1 MSDEVHS
8 LTAENLLASLPE
20 VLQNDENMMAL
31 ASAIADLLTLRKEEI
46 GGLSIYPQ
54 LESLP
59 EDLLD
64 ILAYDFKVDWYDY
77 DYSEEEKRKTLADSF
92 SVHRRLGTPYAVL
105 AAISAIYPGT
115 TLQEW
120 FEYGGDP
127 YHFKLLID
135 ATNDEITSAKHQ
147 RVLERIRIYKNARSV
162 LDDVNYSVEREL
174 TNRLYFGVAFGV
186 TKSIEATCETP
197 VLVEF
202 FYLVDE
208 AEDLLTDENGNTLI
222 E

>member
-1 MSDEVHS
+1 MSDEVHG

-20 VLQNDENMMAL
+20 VLRNDEKMQAL
-31 ASAIADLLTLRKEEI
+31 ASAISDVLAQRKEEI
-46 GGLSIYPQ
+46 SGLLIYPR
-54 LESLP
+54 LEDLP

-115 TLQEW
+115 TLKEW

-135 ATNDEITSAKHQ
+135 ATNDEITAAKHR

-162 LDDVNYSVEREL
+162 MDDVNYSVDREL
-174 TNRLYFGVAFGV
+174 LNRLYFGVAFGV
-186 TKSIEATCETP
+186 TKSIEASCETP

-202 FYLVDE
+202 YYLADE
-208 AEDLLTDENGNTLI
+208 GEDLLADENGNILI